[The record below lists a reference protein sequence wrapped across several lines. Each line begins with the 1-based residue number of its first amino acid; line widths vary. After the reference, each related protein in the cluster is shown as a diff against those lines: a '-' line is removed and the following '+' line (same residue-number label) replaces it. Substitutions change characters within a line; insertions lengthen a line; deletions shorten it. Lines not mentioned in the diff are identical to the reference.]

1 MSAIILAMART
12 MSAAESDA
20 RDILMS
26 AWRRDEIPI
35 PLPIDP
41 FEIAKNLGIKAYTA
55 NLDAGVSGMLTKLA
69 GEDPE
74 IYVEASDSPNR
85 RRFTCAHEIG
95 HYVKRS
101 ATGDTEW
108 EYVEHRD
115 LLTSAGNNPEEI
127 YANQFAAS
135 LLMPQEEVERRIKDR
150 ENLAAETA
158 VLAAQF
164 GVSEDAMRYRLVN
177 LGLLK

>member
-1 MSAIILAMART
+1 MNMPTRT
-12 MSAAESDA
+12 LTPAENDA
-20 RDILMS
+20 REILMS
-26 AWRRDEIPI
+26 AWQRDAIPI
-35 PLPIDP
+35 PLPVDP
-41 FEIAKNLGIKAYTA
+41 FEIAKNLGIKAYSA
-55 NLDAGVSGMLTKLA
+55 HLDPGVSGMLIKVA

-101 ATGDTEW
+101 ATGDNEW

-115 LLTSAGNNPEEI
+115 LLTSQGSDPEEI

-135 LLMPQEEVERRIKDR
+135 LLMPQEEVERLIKDPDNVAS
-150 ENLAAETA
+150 ETAFLAAR
-158 VLAAQF
+158 F

-177 LGLLK
+177 LGFLK

>member
-1 MSAIILAMART
+1 MPSGT
-12 MSAAESDA
+12 AAELDA
-20 RDILMS
+20 REILMS
-26 AWRRDEIPI
+26 SWRRDVIPI

-55 NLDAGVSGMLTKLA
+55 DLDDGVSGMLIKLA

-74 IYVEASDSPNR
+74 IYVKASDSPNR

-101 ATGDTEW
+101 ATGDIEW
-108 EYVEHRD
+108 EYIEHRD
-115 LLTSAGNNPEEI
+115 LLTSQGNNPEEI

-135 LLMPQEEVERRIKDR
+135 LLMPSEQVERCIKDR
-150 ENLAAETA
+150 ANLAAETA
-158 VLAAQF
+158 LLAAQF

-177 LGLLK
+177 LDLLK

>member
-1 MSAIILAMART
+1 MPTTIAIAENGAQEILI
-12 MSAAESDA
+12 SS
-20 RDILMS
+20 
-26 AWRRDEIPI
+26 WRRDETSIT
-35 PLPIDP
+35 LPVDP

-55 NLDAGVSGMLTKLA
+55 NLDPGVSGMLIKLA

-101 ATGDTEW
+101 ATGDKEW

-115 LLTSAGNNPEEI
+115 LLTSQGSNPEEI

-135 LLMPQEEVERRIKDR
+135 LLMPREQVQQRIK
-150 ENLAAETA
+150 EPANLAAETA
-158 VLAAQF
+158 LLAAQF
-164 GVSEDAMRYRLVN
+164 GVSEDAMRYRLIN
-177 LGLLK
+177 LDLLR